1 MNFSHENFVVNNR
14 KHMPES
20 NDFNGSETNDEPR
33 RHVNLHRFR
42 SAQLCRFVKAG
53 SAHARVLF
61 CLFWWRFAW
70 RLGSALLVCCEMNH
84 RRSNKQLIS
93 YRRGLS
99 NCVTKRYLGGC
110 KLLRTVYLG
119 QYAKK
124 GQIRRIRSLLKI
136 VGFATFRNYV
146 SFKVTRRYFLH
157 LMML

>member
-42 SAQLCRFVKAG
+42 SAQLCRFVTAG
-53 SAHARVLF
+53 SAHTRARSRPVLF
-61 CLFWWRFAW
+61 VLMAFCLAS
-70 RLGSALLVCCEMNH
+70 GVCALLVSCEMNH
-84 RRSNKQLIS
+84 RRSNKQLLS
-93 YRRGLS
+93 YRRGLP
-99 NCVTKRYLGGC
+99 NCVTKRYLAGC

-119 QYAKK
+119 QYAEK

-146 SFKVTRRYFLH
+146 SFKVTLSNT
-157 LMML
+157 